1 MNAHPASPNIDS
13 VLNEFLEDQKRR
25 LKPRTFLQYDTVIDL
40 LRWSLERST
49 IPADPTLAE
58 AVRTAQQAG
67 QEDAVCSLCGPG
79 EIASGMPEFLGWFM
93 IRHVAASPSLMRQA
107 KTVTSKLAQWLAE
120 HRYLDA
126 SSQELLADSVGRT
139 GSLLPKVATM
149 RDRLA
154 DWISQQSSS
163 YPAGAKITEGHF
175 TIEEVTAKGWKIYD
189 IMSDVH
195 GEIPVPPQWLD
206 PEQVGWEVSGSV
218 ARRGTQLKWVE
229 IWNIYP

>member
-1 MNAHPASPNIDS
+1 MNAYPASPSIDS

-25 LKPRTFLQYDTVIDL
+25 LKPRTFLQYDTVVDL

-49 IPADPTLAE
+49 IPADPKLAK
-58 AVRTAQQAG
+58 AVETARQKG
-67 QEDAVCSLCGPG
+67 QEDAVCSLCGPD
-79 EIASGMPEFLGWFM
+79 EIASGMSEFLGWFM

-107 KTVTSKLAQWLAE
+107 KTVTSKLTQWLAE

-126 SSQELLADSVGRT
+126 SSQELLTESVGRT
-139 GSLLPKVATM
+139 GPLLPKVATM
-149 RDRLA
+149 RDRLS

-163 YPAGAKITEGHF
+163 FPAGAVVTEGHF

-206 PEQVGWEVSGSV
+206 PEQVGWEVSGAV
-218 ARRGTQLKWVE
+218 ASRGTQLKWVE